1 MYKKKTQKG
10 SQDINIEVNKEDS
23 SSNWKTSWKMGGGK
37 RPETPE
43 TRRMQAPGERICN
56 QV

>member
-23 SSNWKTSWKMGGGK
+23 SSNWKTS
-37 RPETPE
+37 
-43 TRRMQAPGERICN
+43 
-56 QV
+56 